1 MDSETA
7 DIFTLPDNTM
17 ADIDIQDNYIESQP
31 TPLEFDAYQ
40 STIGLDDPV
49 EYGDFE
55 SPTTSNDRA
64 ATFPTTRTATATSDR
79 AATFPTTRTATA
91 TSDRPTTF
99 PTTRTATATSDR
111 TATFPTTRTAM
122 TDRTTTFPT
131 TRIATATTDRMSNF
145 PTARTDTATTD
156 RMSTFPTARTDTATT
171 DRMSTF
177 STASADTATT
187 DRMSTFPTARSVT
200 TSAPPATTFSRLYN
214 KHITKKDPKVLFD
227 QALLISKFILLITL
241 LIFAF
246 TNKNVEFISTNP
258 RAFLDSGALVGGTA
272 ALASAIIAGSR
283 FASVSTI
290 LNAALVTFLL
300 FFVIH
305 LLMELSGLYG
315 QMPVNESTLTDAQK
329 AQRAETAKNIQIT
342 TGITGSIVAI
352 VALAMIPI
360 CWRVGGF
367 KNLKANRWQYL
378 LELFAFSVLTAIPT
392 MNIHTKH
399 GGTIRS
405 ATVRTLLMAGGF
417 GGLYIGLQAGGFFNE
432 MFGNIPLFL
441 DSRVYPVVKK
451 LNN

>member
-55 SPTTSNDRA
+55 APTTSKDRA
-64 ATFPTTRTATATSDR
+64 ATFPTARTATATSDR

-91 TSDRPTTF
+91 TSDRTTTF

-111 TATFPTTRTAM
+111 AATFPTARTAMTDRTATFPTTRIAA
-122 TDRTTTFPT
+122 TDRT
-131 TRIATATTDRMSNF
+131 ATSD
-145 PTARTDTATTD
+145 
-156 RMSTFPTARTDTATT
+156 TT

-177 STASADTATT
+177 STASTDTATT

-200 TSAPPATTFSRLYN
+200 TPAPPATTFSRLYN
-214 KHITKKDPKVLFD
+214 KHIAKKDPKVLFD

-246 TNKNVEFISTNP
+246 TNVNVEFISTNP

-283 FASVSTI
+283 LASVSTI